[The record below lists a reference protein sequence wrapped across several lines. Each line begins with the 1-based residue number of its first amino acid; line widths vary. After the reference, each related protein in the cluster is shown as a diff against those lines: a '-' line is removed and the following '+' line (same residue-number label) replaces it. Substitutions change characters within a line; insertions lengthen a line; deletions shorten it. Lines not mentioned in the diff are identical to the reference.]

1 MPATNPRPRLTLIH
15 TESRAHLASFAEE
28 VSNGLTAVPKTLPCR
43 FLYDETGSQLFEEI
57 CDLPEYYLTRVEREI
72 LRERADQIAACFDG
86 PITLCELGSGSSSK
100 TRLLIEA
107 LLQAHGRLRYV
118 PVDISRSILEES
130 ASDLL
135 DRYGALEVMAI
146 ASEYQEGLRQVGN
159 HTERPKLVAWLGS
172 SIGNLEREPA
182 AEFLRGVRAV
192 LTPADRMLVGIDL
205 RKQAKVLEAAYD
217 DAAGVT
223 ARFSLNLLDRMNREL
238 DANFDK
244 RSFHHQAVYKEAE
257 GRVEIR
263 VVSRERQ
270 RVLLDAL
277 DLEVDFEAGEGIYTE
292 DAYKYSLAEIDG
304 LAESAGFSVAQ
315 RWLDSEGR
323 FSLNLLAPA

>member
-15 TESRAHLASFAEE
+15 TESPAHLASFAEE
-28 VSNGLTAVPKTLPCR
+28 VSNGLRADPKTLPCR
-43 FLYDETGSQLFEEI
+43 FLYDETGSQLFEKI
-57 CDLPEYYLTRVEREI
+57 CDLPEYYLTRVEREM
-72 LRERADQIAACFDG
+72 LRERADEIAACFNG
-86 PITLCELGSGSSSK
+86 PISLCELGSGSSSK

-107 LLQAHGRLRYV
+107 LLRAHGGLRYV

-135 DRYGALEVMAI
+135 DRYDALEVMAI
-146 ASEYQEGLRQVGN
+146 ASEYQEGLRHVGA

-172 SIGNLEREPA
+172 SIGNLQREPA

-244 RSFHHQAVYKEAE
+244 RSFRHQAVYNEDE

-263 VVSRERQ
+263 VVSRTRQ
-270 RVLLDAL
+270 RVVVGAL
-277 DLEVDFEAGEGIYTE
+277 DLEVNFEAGEGIYTE
-292 DAYKYSLAEIDG
+292 DAYKYSLSEIDG
-304 LAESAGFSVAQ
+304 LADSAGFSVGQ
-315 RWLDSEGR
+315 RWLDADGR
-323 FSLNLLAPA
+323 FSLNLLTPA